1 MKDMMNYKGYYGSVH
16 YTDEDQVFHGKLMF
30 IRALV
35 SYEGENVTGLKN
47 SFQEAVDD
55 YLLMCEKENIEPEKP
70 FKGSF
75 NVRTGTALHRKAV
88 LFAKE
93 RGVNLN
99 NVIIE
104 ALDRYLSNHPSVS
117 PDPKN

>member
-16 YTDEDQVFHGKLMF
+16 YDDDDLVFHGKLMF

-35 SYEGENVTGLKN
+35 NYEGKDVIGLKK

-55 YLLMCEKENIEPEKP
+55 YLFMCKQENIEPEKP
-70 FKGSF
+70 FKGTF
-75 NVRTGTALHRKAV
+75 NVRTGSSLHRKAA

-93 RGVNLN
+93 QGINLN
-99 NVIIE
+99 NVIKE
-104 ALDRYLSNHPSVS
+104 ALGQYLLNQDSVVDYS
-117 PDPKN
+117 KK

>member
-16 YTDEDQVFHGKLMF
+16 YNDDDQIFHGKLEY

-35 SYEGENVTGLKN
+35 SYEGENVKGLRKA
-47 SFQEAVDD
+47 FEEAVSD
-55 YLLMCEKENIEPEKP
+55 YLEMCKEEDTKPEKP

-75 NVRTGTALHRKAV
+75 NVRTGSTLHRRAA

-99 NVIIE
+99 NVVTDAI
-104 ALDRYLSNHPSVS
+104 DQYLSEHQE
-117 PDPKN
+117 